1 MRIKTRRLFDFSAL
15 LAAIVMMAAGAS
27 WAAPIDT
34 PAGNAFMVDYAT
46 GAVLLDKNADEPM
59 PPASM
64 SKLMTVYM
72 VFERL
77 RNGGLSLDDTF
88 QVSEKA
94 WRMGGSKMFVL
105 VDTRVSVED
114 LLRGIIVQSGN
125 DACIVVAEAMG
136 GSEAGFA
143 DQMNERA
150 AELGMTTS
158 HFTNATGWPDP
169 GHYMSAR
176 DLAFLARRIIS
187 EFPEYYTYFAETNF
201 AYNDIS
207 QPNRNPLLF
216 RNVGADGLKTGHTEE
231 SGYGL
236 VSSAVRNDRRII
248 LVVNGLGSTKERDR
262 ESQRLLD
269 WGFREFNNYALFTS
283 GEVVKDAEVWLGQ
296 AGTVPLI
303 LPRDIELTLRRQARR
318 KLEVKYSYTGPI
330 PAPVRAGQ
338 ELATLQI
345 SAPDFGTMTVPLLA
359 GRSVERLG
367 FFGRLGAIFNHLLW
381 GTSER

>member
-216 RNVGADGLKTGHTEE
+216 QCWRRWPQDRPHRGIRLRACVIRRTQRPPDYPGGQWPRQHQRAG
-231 SGYGL
+231 SGITAL
-236 VSSAVRNDRRII
+236 AR
-248 LVVNGLGSTKERDR
+248 LG
-262 ESQRLLD
+262 
-269 WGFREFNNYALFTS
+269 
-283 GEVVKDAEVWLGQ
+283 
-296 AGTVPLI
+296 
-303 LPRDIELTLRRQARR
+303 LPRVQQLR
-318 KLEVKYSYTGPI
+318 
-330 PAPVRAGQ
+330 PVH
-338 ELATLQI
+338 I
-345 SAPDFGTMTVPLLA
+345 
-359 GRSVERLG
+359 GRSG
-367 FFGRLGAIFNHLLW
+367 QGRRGLAWASRNRSPDIAPRH
-381 GTSER
+381 